1 MSVGGCRSIVY
12 TPNKYINTS
21 WGSKHNSPTSLIVL
35 AYLRVP
41 TSNIYIILYGKNQV
55 ANNIDHNI
63 SFNYYYNMHHRELFV
78 M

>member
-1 MSVGGCRSIVY
+1 MAAAQLFIHLI
-12 TPNKYINTS
+12 NNINTS

-55 ANNIDHNI
+55 AIDIDHNI
-63 SFNYYYNMHHRELFV
+63 SFSCYYHMHQRELLF